1 VSRDLE
7 PSLLVTGAASDARVQ
22 PVVEPL
28 RGLAARQCPGRGGAA
43 AATGLLRSEDG
54 LLVTG
59 DPTGT
64 VTLVGT
70 LARADA
76 ILDRRPIGDV
86 LP

>member
-1 VSRDLE
+1 VSRDLK
-7 PSLLVTGAASDARVQ
+7 PDLLVTGAASDGRVQ

-54 LLVTG
+54 LMVTG